1 MTQRQKSD
9 QRDRLS
15 ETAFESL
22 VLEAQ
27 GLPWRVAQAKTPTEG
42 MLQVQNLAVA
52 LHAIVDHTAAV
63 CADAKEQ
70 RGQHDMLVNLLRMEV
85 ALKRDELELE
95 RRSHHRTQ
103 GMLLALIVMVVLYG
117 VVT

>member
-1 MTQRQKSD
+1 MTHSQKSD
-9 QRDRLS
+9 HGGKLS
-15 ETAFESL
+15 KEAFESL
-22 VLEAQ
+22 VIEART
-27 GLPWRVAQAKTPTEG
+27 LPYRVAVAKSVGEG
-42 MLQVQNLAVA
+42 MLQVQNLAVT
-52 LHAIVDHTAAV
+52 LNAIVDHTAAV

-117 VVT
+117 VSL